1 MAPATKPSAR
11 AAMKLPMF
19 IGSPIPR
26 PRDPSRQPVLPA
38 EWAYP
43 STLRRSF
50 RATRGAQIAVRE
62 QEGFKVMPLEN
73 RNVIEILTTD
83 SDLGA

>member
-1 MAPATKPSAR
+1 M
-11 AAMKLPMF
+11 
-19 IGSPIPR
+19 GH
-26 PRDPSRQPVLPA
+26 
-38 EWAYP
+38 P